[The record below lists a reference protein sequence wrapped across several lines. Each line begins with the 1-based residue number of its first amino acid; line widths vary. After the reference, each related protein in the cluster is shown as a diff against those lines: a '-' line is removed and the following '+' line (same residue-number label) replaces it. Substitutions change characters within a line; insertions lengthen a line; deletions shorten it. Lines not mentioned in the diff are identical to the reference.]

1 MLLNVTAVFIAPC
14 WSWGQVK
21 LLNLKLCT
29 LLVTLNWI
37 GFMVLKLFCCPL
49 MLLIRYGSRL
59 LFGQLIQIGLDLSY
73 CISARLQIRQFITW
87 YAGFL
92 GGWDKWLVD
101 QASDFPSIFFIISY
115 RLRALKTLYFH
126 FCNFI
131 KKNQEKFECV
141 SAKDFARFYE
151 KKYVILGTSDAWST
165 SHLSHRPN
173 KRAYYIVDCRI
184 FHG

>member
-92 GGWDKWLVD
+92 GGWNKWLVD

-115 RLRALKTLYFH
+115 RLRAHKTLYFH

-131 KKNQEKFECV
+131 KKIIERVF
-141 SAKDFARFYE
+141 AK
-151 KKYVILGTSDAWST
+151 ILW
-165 SHLSHRPN
+165 
-173 KRAYYIVDCRI
+173 KEQ
-184 FHG
+184 